1 MSATPAAA
9 LFGAGRGGGAR
20 GFDGPA
26 LDEGFESVLVVGFTD
41 DEAPKMVMSATSL
54 RVHPRK
60 GRDATFRVLEK
71 VTPVRDGDALPATW
85 PDCVEDLVGFCAVY
99 HLIIRGGFPKIFSQV
114 TGSKDWGQ

>member
-26 LDEGFESVLVVGFTD
+26 LDEVFESVLVEGLTD
-41 DEAPKMVMSATSL
+41 DEAPKMAGSATSL
-54 RVHPRK
+54 RIHRRK

-71 VTPVRDGDALPATW
+71 VIPVRDGDAFPATW
-85 PDCVEDLVGFCAVY
+85 PDCVEDLVCVCAVY
-99 HLIIRGGFPKIFSQV
+99 HLIVRVGFPKIFSQA
-114 TGSKDWGQ
+114 TGVKD

>member
-20 GFDGPA
+20 GSDGPA

-41 DEAPKMVMSATSL
+41 DEAPKIAGSATHT
-54 RVHPRK
+54 RRK

-71 VTPVRDGDALPATW
+71 VIPVRDGDAFPATW
-85 PDCVEDLVGFCAVY
+85 PDCVEDLVCVCAVY
-99 HLIIRGGFPKIFSQV
+99 HLIVRVGFPKIFSQA
-114 TGSKDWGQ
+114 TGVKD